1 MKKILIIDDDEFF
14 RKFYTGK
21 LEEAG
26 YAVVLASNGEEGLK
40 KIKDEQPDLVL
51 LDIIMPKMYVF
62 ELLHAIAEKKVINSA
77 PILIF
82 STLDQAKDL
91 DEAKQLG
98 AVDAIKKDLADW
110 NSTLA
115 KISSYMPH

>member
-51 LDIIMPKMYVF
+51 LDIIMPKMDGF
-62 ELLHAIAEKKVINSA
+62 EVLHAIAEKKVINSA